1 VEGTLLLRSLS
12 SRTILIGTLIGFA
25 VVLLQFL
32 LLSASAGMQS
42 SFQWAIHSQQVLQA
56 TESAMSNL
64 REAESG
70 QRGFLL
76 THDASFLDGFQRHI
90 DSADNQIAIAERLTG
105 DNPVQRARVASLR
118 QLIDRRI
125 ALMKRPVDL
134 ARQGQFTLARQS
146 VSNGKG
152 RDQMQLAEVQA
163 GDVLDAERKLLDDR
177 ADQSERRAI
186 WNRQVVIVGSPIII
200 GLIVALML
208 IVARGIQGPVHAI
221 LKVMRRLGDG
231 DREAR
236 IEKSLGSTE
245 FNRLAEGYNSMANHL
260 SAAIASQRESDTRL
274 IEANEEL
281 RRHSEMLHARSEAI
295 ELLGNMA
302 HRMQAAR
309 TDEELSAIVATFLPQ
324 VLLDAPGALFAH
336 NNSRNLLTCMA
347 RWGEPR
353 LSSKSFAPAA
363 CWALR
368 LGQSHY
374 VSAPGADVV
383 CEHVDDKGMKY
394 HCEPL
399 LAGGE
404 VIGLLY
410 FERLIE
416 SDERFRLT
424 AITENIASALV
435 NHRLQRDLREQT
447 IRDPLTGL
455 FNRRYMEEAL
465 GLEIARAARGSDL
478 LCLVMCDVDH
488 FKRFN
493 DEFGHDSGDALLK
506 AIAAEMQRHFRDGD
520 VICRFGGEEF
530 TIIAPGATV
539 ASLAARVEHLR
550 TEVQKVAVRHGGR
563 TLGSITMSFGVA
575 QWDPGMHQEAA
586 ILIRKADEAL
596 YRAKRE
602 GRNRVVLADR
612 VAA

>member
-1 VEGTLLLRSLS
+1 
-12 SRTILIGTLIGFA
+12 
-25 VVLLQFL
+25 
-32 LLSASAGMQS
+32 
-42 SFQWAIHSQQVLQA
+42 
-56 TESAMSNL
+56 
-64 REAESG
+64 
-70 QRGFLL
+70 
-76 THDASFLDGFQRHI
+76 
-90 DSADNQIAIAERLTG
+90 
-105 DNPVQRARVASLR
+105 
-118 QLIDRRI
+118 
-125 ALMKRPVDL
+125 
-134 ARQGQFTLARQS
+134 
-146 VSNGKG
+146 
-152 RDQMQLAEVQA
+152 
-163 GDVLDAERKLLDDR
+163 
-177 ADQSERRAI
+177 
-186 WNRQVVIVGSPIII
+186 
-200 GLIVALML
+200 
-208 IVARGIQGPVHAI
+208 
-221 LKVMRRLGDG
+221 
-231 DREAR
+231 
-236 IEKSLGSTE
+236 
-245 FNRLAEGYNSMANHL
+245 
-260 SAAIASQRESDTRL
+260 
-274 IEANEEL
+274 
-281 RRHSEMLHARSEAI
+281 
-295 ELLGNMA
+295 
-302 HRMQAAR
+302 
-309 TDEELSAIVATFLPQ
+309 
-324 VLLDAPGALFAH
+324 
-336 NNSRNLLTCMA
+336 
-347 RWGEPR
+347 
-353 LSSKSFAPAA
+353 
-363 CWALR
+363 
-368 LGQSHY
+368 
-374 VSAPGADVV
+374 
-383 CEHVDDKGMKY
+383 MKY